1 MRPILRT
8 RAPVHVRRSVVAVV
22 ALLLAAVPAC
32 SETGSSASEAD
43 VSIAASFYPLAYA
56 AQQVGGDCVQV
67 TNLTPPGTEPHD
79 LELTPDD
86 VEAIATAD
94 LVVYLGGGFQPAVQ
108 DAIDEA
114 QGPTLDLLA
123 EVDTAAAPSGEAD
136 GLSVD
141 PHVWLDPG
149 LFETAIPPLVD
160 AMESAAPDAACD
172 LHGNGA
178 ALIQELD
185 RLDAEFV
192 AGLADCRV
200 TTLVT
205 NHAAFGYLAAAY
217 GLTQA
222 AISGLAPDTEPT
234 PARIAELVDLVHRD
248 GVTTVFSEA
257 LVSPEVAQTLADEA
271 GVRVAVLDTLEG
283 LTPDE
288 VDAGQDY
295 GSVMRHN
302 LETLRG
308 GLDCR

>member
-8 RAPVHVRRSVVAVV
+8 RDMSPRRAVGVVAVMLMA
-22 ALLLAAVPAC
+22 ALPAC
-32 SETGSSASEAD
+32 AETGSSASEAD

-56 AQQVGGDCVQV
+56 AEQVGGACVQV

-114 QGPTLDLLA
+114 QGATLDLLA
-123 EVDTAAAPSGEAD
+123 EVDTAAAPPDEAD
-136 GLSVD
+136 EGLAVD

-149 LFETAIPPLVD
+149 LFATAIPPLVD

-172 LHGNGA
+172 FHANGA
-178 ALIQELD
+178 ALIEELD
-185 RLDAEFV
+185 GLDAEFV
-192 AGLADCRV
+192 AGLADCEV

-234 PARIAELVDLVHRD
+234 PDRIAELVDLVHRD

-271 GVRVAVLDTLEG
+271 GVQVAVLDTLEG

-295 GSVMRHN
+295 GSVMRRN

>member
-8 RAPVHVRRSVVAVV
+8 KRTSRRGAVVAVV
-22 ALLLAAVPAC
+22 VVLMAALPAC
-32 SETGSSASEAD
+32 AETGSSASEAD

-56 AQQVGGDCVQV
+56 AEQVGGTCVQV

-108 DAIDEA
+108 DAIGEA
-114 QGPTLDLLA
+114 QGATIDLLA
-123 EVDTAAAPSGEAD
+123 EVDTTAAPSGEAE

-149 LFETAIPPLVD
+149 LFATAIPPLVD
-160 AMESAAPDAACD
+160 AMESAAPDATCD
-172 LHGNGA
+172 FRANGA
-178 ALIQELD
+178 ALIEELD
-185 RLDAEFV
+185 GLDDEFV

-205 NHAAFGYLAAAY
+205 NHAAFGYLASAY

-234 PARIAELVDLVHRD
+234 PDRIAELVDLVHRD

-271 GVRVAVLDTLEG
+271 GVQVAVLDTLEG

-295 GSVMRHN
+295 GSVMRRN